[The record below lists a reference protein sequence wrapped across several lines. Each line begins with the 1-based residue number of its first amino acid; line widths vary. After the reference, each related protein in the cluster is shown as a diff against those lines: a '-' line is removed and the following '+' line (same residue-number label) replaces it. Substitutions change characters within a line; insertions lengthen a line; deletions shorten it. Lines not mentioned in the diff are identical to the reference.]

1 METRFYLESDEKLK
15 IRIRA
20 HTLYATNNIE
30 DYLLRMIGSC
40 EGCRLL
46 EIGCG
51 NGNFFPTYS
60 LALRERGLIIGFD
73 VNTDLLVQARRTAT
87 NLSTRTVLIPWDFD
101 AHPYPL
107 LDKELDLVIAPFSAY
122 YSKDV
127 PSWIDDTLRIIK
139 TGGRLLLLGPTRE
152 NAKELYDLNA
162 ELYGVR
168 SMPELDEASKKLHTC
183 FLPYLW
189 NECRNTT
196 VETHIINRKIEFPNA
211 KEFADYYLA
220 TWLFE
225 KTRDRTDKQVTLQN
239 VIDSIEALGTL
250 TLSKQVIC
258 IEAKKAD

>member
-1 METRFYLESDEKLK
+1 MGTQFYLETGEKLN

-30 DYLLRMIGSC
+30 DYLLRTIEGC

-60 LALRERGLIIGFD
+60 LALRETGLIIGFD

-87 NLSTRTVLIPWDFD
+87 NLGTPAVLIPWDFD
-101 AHPYPL
+101 VHPYPL
-107 LDKELDLVIAPFSAY
+107 LDEELDLVIAPFSAY
-122 YSKDV
+122 YSRDV

-152 NAKELYDLNA
+152 NARELHDLNA

-168 SMPELDEASKKLHTC
+168 SMPELDEASEKLHTC
-183 FLPYLW
+183 FLPYLR
-189 NECRNTT
+189 NECGNTT
-196 VETHIINRKIEFPNA
+196 VGTHTINRQIEFPSA

-225 KTRDRTDKQVTLQN
+225 KTRDRMGKQVTFQD
-239 VIDSIEALGTL
+239 VIESIESLGTL

-258 IEAKKAD
+258 IEARKG